1 MVSLFDQLIT
11 NGFPFGRAHASALA
25 AALIES
31 DATDIL
37 DVRMLDIEDLKLI
50 VAKANCPD
58 GVLGWLQRPVQL
70 PVVCKRR
77 CPLACDASGFSSA
90 LDVAIR
96 GAAPLRILN
105 CGPSKAA
112 KSFLAEHAD
121 TERWLQD
128 SRIAA
133 IAGSCP
139 RSHASLRSSV
149 RAYCMFALRVN
160 RPALPPTIDMFLSW
174 SLLFRC
180 KGTFQNYVSNVR
192 TACQLVG
199 LDTSSLHD
207 RVLTKAVRS
216 IEKRRDYIARKPM
229 FLCESSVRKLLAHGR
244 ECSDPDATALAMSF
258 LTTYVFML
266 RMPSE
271 CLPMR
276 VASGNASDAA
286 LQSVITVEADQ
297 LRLCLGRRK
306 NKDGGSMLIRGCWCG
321 SCPDTC
327 PVHVLGPYFA
337 SCAPG
342 FAPFA
347 FIDARTALTRLRD
360 WLVALRVPDARKYR
374 THDFRRGHARDM
386 LRGGARLCE
395 ILKAGEWRSAAFLAY
410 LDETELEGA
419 ATLEAHLGESSDEDV
434 DTFRC

>member
-1 MVSLFDQLIT
+1 MASLFDQLI
-11 NGFPFGRAHASALA
+11 NAGFPFGRAHASALA
-25 AALIES
+25 AALIEC

-37 DVRMLDIEDLKLI
+37 DVRMLDTDDLKEI
-50 VAKANCPD
+50 VSKAKCPD

-77 CPLACDASGFSSA
+77 CPSACDANGFVSA
-90 LDVAIR
+90 VDAAFR
-96 GAAPLRILN
+96 GVAPLRSLN

-112 KSFLAEHAD
+112 KSILTEHVD
-121 TERWLQD
+121 TEKWLQD

-139 RSHASLRSSV
+139 RSHASLKSSV
-149 RAYCMFALRVN
+149 RAYCAFALRVN
-160 RPALPPTIDMFLSW
+160 RPALPPTIDMLLSW
-174 SLLFRC
+174 SMLFRC

-199 LDTSSLHD
+199 LDTSMLHD
-207 RVLTKAVRS
+207 RVLTKAIRS

-229 FLCESSVRKLLAHGR
+229 FLCESSVRKLIAHGR
-244 ECSDPDATALAMSF
+244 VSSEPDALALAMAY

-276 VASGNASDAA
+276 VASGRSNDAA
-286 LQSVITVEADQ
+286 LQSVITVESDQ
-297 LRLCLGRRK
+297 LRLCLHRRK
-306 NKDGGSMLIRGCWCG
+306 NKDGGSTLVRGCWCS

-347 FIDARTALTRLRD
+347 VIDARSALARLRE
-360 WLVALRVPDARKYR
+360 WLVALRVPDGHKYR

-410 LDETELEGA
+410 LDGTELEGA
-419 ATLEAHLGESSDEDV
+419 ATLEAHIGESSDDDFELS
-434 DTFRC
+434 